1 MTMMEVATLVVG
13 LSLIASIGVQA
24 VHSDIAFGMRYSASA
39 RDDERSDVMSRRLAR
54 VVRNQVEGVAMF
66 APLAI
71 LAGTGAGAGVL
82 GWASLVYA
90 TSRVLHCALH
100 AVGVQAPRSAIWLVG
115 FGALLIAY
123 ADAVLTLT

>member
-1 MTMMEVATLVVG
+1 MTMMDVSTLVVG
-13 LSLIASIGVQA
+13 LSLVTSIAVQA
-24 VHSDIAFGMRYSASA
+24 VYSDIAFGMRYSASA

-71 LAGTGAGAGVL
+71 LAGAGAGAGIL

-90 TSRVLHCALH
+90 ASRVLHGGLH
-100 AVGVQAPRSAIWLVG
+100 TVGAQAPRSATWLFG
-115 FGALLIAY
+115 FGALLTAY
-123 ADAVLTLT
+123 ADALLTLA

>member
-1 MTMMEVATLVVG
+1 MTLMDVATLVVG
-13 LSLIASIGVQA
+13 LSLVASIAVQA

-39 RDDERSDVMSRRLAR
+39 RDEERSDVMSRRLAR

-71 LAGTGAGAGVL
+71 LADTGADAGIL

-90 TSRVLHCALH
+90 ASRVLHGALQ
-100 AVGVQAPRSAIWLVG
+100 AVGAQAPRSATWVG
-115 FGALLIAY
+115 GFVALLIAY

>member
-1 MTMMEVATLVVG
+1 MTMMDVSTLVVG
-13 LSLIASIGVQA
+13 LSLVASIAVQA
-24 VHSDIAFGMRYSASA
+24 VYSDIAFGMRYSASA
-39 RDDERSDVMSRRLAR
+39 RDEERSDVMSRRLAR
-54 VVRNQVEGVAMF
+54 VVRNQVEGAAMF

-90 TSRVLHCALH
+90 LSRLLQGAFHAL
-100 AVGVQAPRSAIWLVG
+100 GMGAPRSAIWLIG

-123 ADAVLTLT
+123 FDAVLTLA